1 MFSLLSNNKNCI
13 DILEKNNN
21 YIDWNALSK
30 NPNAIH
36 LLKKNYDKI
45 NWNGLSLNINAIHI
59 LKKNIEHINWF
70 NLSSNP
76 SIFEIDYDALKKRIE
91 PFTEELMMKCFHP
104 EKLNYYLNNY
114 SYDIGSDEYM

>member
-1 MFSLLSNNKNCI
+1 MELKICFLIFYLIIKTASI
-13 DILEKNNN
+13 FLEKNNN

-59 LKKNIEHINWF
+59 LKK
-70 NLSSNP
+70 
-76 SIFEIDYDALKKRIE
+76 YR
-91 PFTEELMMKCFHP
+91 TY
-104 EKLNYYLNNY
+104 KLV
-114 SYDIGSDEYM
+114 